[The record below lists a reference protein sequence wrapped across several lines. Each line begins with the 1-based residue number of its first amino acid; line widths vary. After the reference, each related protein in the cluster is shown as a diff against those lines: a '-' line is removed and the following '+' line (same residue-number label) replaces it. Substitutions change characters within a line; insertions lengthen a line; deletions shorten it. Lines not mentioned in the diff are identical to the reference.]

1 MGAFLACGPRV
12 WLRRAGLLL
21 ITAWTGFWVWFVS
34 MVVLSE
40 GPPSYPYGAA
50 IGVPMLVVLL
60 VAWRWRVAGGLL
72 AIGAGIVAAWQ
83 FHGSSAIL
91 LLTLPPI
98 VGGLLLLAGTRGST
112 RAGCPAASAAP
123 ARTQP

>member
-1 MGAFLACGPRV
+1 MSGFLDCGPRV
-12 WLRRAGLLL
+12 WARRAGLLL
-21 ITAWTGFWVWFVS
+21 ITGWSGFWVWFVT

-40 GPPSYPYGAA
+40 GPSSYPYGAA

-83 FHGSSAIL
+83 FQGSSAIL

-98 VGGLLLLAGTRGST
+98 VGGLLLLAGQRGAT
-112 RAGCPAASAAP
+112 RAGCRAASAAP
-123 ARTQP
+123 ALTRP

>member
-1 MGAFLACGPRV
+1 MGASLTGGPRV
-12 WLRRAGLLL
+12 WLRWAGLLL
-21 ITAWTGFWVWFVS
+21 ITGWTGFWVWFVS

-50 IGVPMLVVLL
+50 IGIPMLVVLL
-60 VAWRWRVAGGLL
+60 VAWKWRVVGGVL
-72 AIGAGIVAAWQ
+72 AVAAGIVAAWQ

-98 VGGLLLLAGTRGST
+98 VGGLLLLAGKRGPM

-123 ARTQP
+123 ALTRS